1 MKQIRVA
8 AWYIFA
14 LLLLHSCANRVAPT
28 GGPKDLE
35 PPILLSASPPNFQTN
50 FVSKKVTLTF
60 NEYVQ
65 LKDIQKQVIIS
76 PPISPA
82 PVIELRKKSVVIT
95 PGDSLRPN
103 TTYTINFGNA
113 LSDFTEGNSLPG
125 FQYVFSTGSI
135 LDSLIISGTLIDAP
149 TMKPMKEALAMVY
162 EAATPDSVLGIIPPV
177 YYARANEFGLFTIR
191 NVRQGTYR
199 LVGLADKN
207 NNLTVDFAE
216 ESIGSNSEIV
226 DLKDS
231 VFVRLYLS
239 MQQALKQKVKSSLR
253 EAPGK
258 LVTVFARPVQSL
270 KWEFLTAIPT
280 EVIAEFSSYRDTVI
294 LYGLPAVE
302 DSAVVIWTENN
313 DFTDTVV
320 YRNDRSEIR
329 SKIKIEKKLSGSVY
343 PPAGGP
349 LLPETVPYVYWS
361 SPLKTFDFTKVIIL
375 KDSVALLVTG
385 SFFDSLQL
393 KTNFI
398 GSWKEGSYSVEI
410 PPGTA
415 EDRYGRLNDSIRFS
429 FTVPGER
436 SGGSISVVFNP
447 ASPQPLLLQ
456 LVNEKDEIVRQ
467 RNTSGPFNGLFEQ
480 VDPGSY
486 RLRVVY
492 DSNNNGRWDAGD
504 IRNKLLPEKILYNAD
519 PITVRSNWEVE
530 VEWTVQQE

>member
-1 MKQIRVA
+1 MKQIRVLA
-8 AWYIFA
+8 FCIFTS
-14 LLLLHSCANRVAPT
+14 LLFHSCANRVAPT
-28 GGPKDLE
+28 GGEKDLE
-35 PPILLSASPPNFQTN
+35 PPVLLSATPPNFQSN
-50 FVSKKVTLTF
+50 FTSEKIILTF

-82 PVIELRKKSVVIT
+82 PEIELRKKSVIIT

-113 LSDFTEGNSLPG
+113 LTDFTEGNSLPG
-125 FQYVFSTGSI
+125 FQYVFSTGNI
-135 LDSLIISGTLIDAP
+135 LDSLIISGALIDAP
-149 TMKPMKEALAMVY
+149 TMKPLKEALALVY
-162 EAATPDSVLGIIPPV
+162 DKETPDSVLGIIPPL

-191 NVRQGTYR
+191 NVREGDYR
-199 LVGLADKN
+199 LVGIADKN

-216 ESIGSNSEIV
+216 ESIGSAGEIV
-226 DLKDS
+226 TLKDS

-239 MQQALKQKVKSSLR
+239 MQKALKQKVISSLR

-258 LVTVFARPVQSL
+258 LVTVFARPVQSVT
-270 KWEFLTAIPT
+270 WEFLSTKPA
-280 EVIAEFSSYRDTVI
+280 EVIAEFNSYRDTVI
-294 LYGLPAVE
+294 LYGLPAIA
-302 DSAVVIWTENN
+302 DSAVVIWKDNN
-313 DFTDTVV
+313 NFTDTVI
-320 YRNDRSEIR
+320 YRNDRSELR
-329 SKIKIEKKLSGSVY
+329 SKVVIEKKLSGVVY
-343 PPAGGP
+343 PKTDGVLQA
-349 LLPETVPYVYWS
+349 ETVPYIYWS
-361 SPLKTFDFTKVIIL
+361 SPLKQFDFNKVVL
-375 KDSVALLVTG
+375 FKDSVILPVNGTFA
-385 SFFDSLQL
+385 DSLQL
-393 KTNFI
+393 KTNFTGI
-398 GSWKEGSYSVEI
+398 WKEGSYKIEI

-436 SGGSISVVFNP
+436 AGGSISFGFTP
-447 ASPQPLLLQ
+447 ESSSPMLLQ

-467 RNTSGPFNGLFEQ
+467 RTATGPFNGLFEQ

-519 PITVRSNWEVE
+519 VITVRSNWEVE
-530 VEWTVQQE
+530 VEWTVKPE